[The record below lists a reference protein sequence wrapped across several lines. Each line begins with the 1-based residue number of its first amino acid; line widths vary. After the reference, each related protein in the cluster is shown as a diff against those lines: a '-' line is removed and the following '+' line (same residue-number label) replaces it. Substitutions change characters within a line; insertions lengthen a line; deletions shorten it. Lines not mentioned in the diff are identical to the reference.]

1 MGERNSATVLAHGR
15 RSSTAGAATAPRCL
29 RKNPSTDISDVTS
42 ARSRPSW
49 TERGTALS
57 GYPAAAGRPR
67 GETLGQRLAD
77 RLEHALGLER
87 LDHEVARAELDR
99 LEHLGLLA
107 QRGAHDHAGARVELD
122 DLLEGGE
129 AVLLGHRDVE
139 GGELG
144 LELLEAGDRLIA
156 VAGLPDHLVAAL
168 GQRVADHL
176 PHERGIVDYQDSG
189 HRATSIPESALLFV
203 LSSTCSMRTAQS
215 VSSTTT
221 RRPVANNVPLTYRSI
236 GSSAWRSSSTIAPP
250 GSATTWAEGMRA
262 RPSSAHTR
270 TGMPAS
276 EGLNGAL
283 GDEAG
288 APGIAG
294 AGATS
299 APRSSSAL
307 DIRTTNALGT
317 SWT

>member
-1 MGERNSATVLAHGR
+1 MIGVGR
-15 RSSTAGAATAPRCL
+15 RGCPPLLPL
-29 RKNPSTDISDVTS
+29 RQGF
-42 ARSRPSW
+42 R
-49 TERGTALS
+49 
-57 GYPAAAGRPR
+57 
-67 GETLGQRLAD
+67 D
-77 RLEHALGLER
+77 RFLDALGLEG
-87 LDHEVARAELDR
+87 LHDEVAGAELDR

-139 GGELG
+139 GRELG

-221 RRPVANNVPLTYRSI
+221 RRPVANNVPFTYRSI

-299 APRSSSAL
+299 
-307 DIRTTNALGT
+307 
-317 SWT
+317 